1 MFGQGGIWRGSDLG
15 QQGRF
20 IRWSDTTMPSWS
32 WPCGLG
38 AGLALLG
45 APTLDGADPNTEE
58 AGRLSLREPGGDG
71 SQQPLAEVGGV
82 LLHPEI
88 VALARLFRNPL

>member
-15 QQGRF
+15 QQSRVLLTPHPAM
-20 IRWSDTTMPSWS
+20 TTWP

-58 AGRLSLREPGGDG
+58 AGRLGLREPGVNG
-71 SQQPLAEVGGV
+71 SQQPLA
-82 LLHPEI
+82 
-88 VALARLFRNPL
+88 